1 MPVMMRVR
9 KNCASTSWPKDVMAG
24 GNHHFL
30 VTKRYTVM
38 KVSATSRRASVAAS
52 VVEPAQAFLLRIAS
66 APHTSVGARSSLNRL
81 RRARVRYKLPLKNY
95 IIYIRNQN
103 SRWIP
108 KKNWRDG
115 KRASL
120 ARNFAGSNLGAEG
133 GIRTLTPYGATPSR
147 WCVCQFR
154 HFRTRK
160 VRDWIVTGSAAP
172 GKRVSD

>member
-1 MPVMMRVR
+1 M
-9 KNCASTSWPKDVMAG
+9 N
-24 GNHHFL
+24 
-30 VTKRYTVM
+30 
-38 KVSATSRRASVAAS
+38 VSATSRRASVAAS

-108 KKNWRDG
+108 KKNWRDR

-120 ARNFAGSNLGAEG
+120 AAEFRRVKSWCGRRDSNPHALRRHPLKMVRLPVPPLPHEEGVSLDCNRERGTRQESVRLGLFG
-133 GIRTLTPYGATPSR
+133 RGRLRGRRSWSR
-147 WCVCQFR
+147 
-154 HFRTRK
+154 
-160 VRDWIVTGSAAP
+160 
-172 GKRVSD
+172 